1 LKLENSVKTDA
12 EHVRYRNMKAIP
24 IFFLLT
30 TYRHKL
36 FLEGKD
42 RIVQEYEESIQ
53 QLQSKYDVDIN
64 VMKQEHALSAA
75 KVRFHVYISFK
86 CCLFLKW
93 SPQYK

>member
-1 LKLENSVKTDA
+1 MQLANAVKTDA
-12 EHVRYRNMKAIP
+12 EHVKCQSMKAVF
-24 IFFLLT
+24 IFCLLT

-64 VMKQEHALSAA
+64 VMKQEHALSTA
-75 KVRFHVYISFK
+75 KVHFHAYSI
-86 CCLFLKW
+86 
-93 SPQYK
+93 